1 MLLIDTFIAQSH
13 ISGIGLFTNQTI
25 EQGTVISKFHP
36 GLEIYIYDH
45 AFNALQELNKNFFR
59 KQAFHFDKYNYY
71 FLPGGNERF
80 INHSQKNN
88 LTLYADYQNYKS
100 GEPNCM
106 VSLVDIPSGHELT
119 LNYIEFDRDQYGKI
133 VNHIELRDAKSW
145 PPKIQLKK

>member
-36 GLEIYIYDH
+36 GLEIYISNYDLTT
-45 AFNALQELNKNFFR
+45 FPELTQEFVK
-59 KQAFHFDKYNYY
+59 KQSFHFDNYKYY

-88 LTLYADYQNYKS
+88 LTLHADYRDFKS
-100 GEPNCM
+100 GEPNCI
-106 VSLVDIPSGHELT
+106 VALVDIPSGHELT
-119 LNYIEFDRDQYGKI
+119 LNYIEFDSEQY
-133 VNHIELRDAKSW
+133 
-145 PPKIQLKK
+145 